1 MIGMYNNDNLEEII
15 TGRLTNIIIVLVI
28 LAVLVIGSIVIYKH
42 YIEDKNTVT
51 SSTIVY
57 VDSIKK
63 ENDKL
68 IIEVN
73 NLDSLKNAE
82 IIEVKSLDNDSTIKL
97 FYKLIRE

>member
-1 MIGMYNNDNLEEII
+1 MINMYDSNDHEEVV
-15 TGRLTNIIIVLVI
+15 TGCLIIIVILVI
-28 LAVLVIGSIVIYKH
+28 LVGIIFSSIVIYKNCT
-42 YIEDKNTVT
+42 KNRNIVT
-51 SSTIVY
+51 SSTIEY

-68 IIEVN
+68 ILEVN
-73 NLDSLKNAE
+73 NLDSLKNAK

>member
-1 MIGMYNNDNLEEII
+1 MIGMYDNNDPEGVINGCI
-15 TGRLTNIIIVLVI
+15 TSIIIVLVI
-28 LAVLVIGSIVIYKH
+28 LVGIILGSIAIYKH
-42 YIEDKNTVT
+42 CTKDKNIVT
-51 SSTIVY
+51 SSTIEY

>member
-1 MIGMYNNDNLEEII
+1 MNDNNYLEEVTTKCFIA
-15 TGRLTNIIIVLVI
+15 VMVVFSLVI
-28 LAVLVIGSIVIYKH
+28 LLIAFIASIIIYKQQNENKNVNTT
-42 YIEDKNTVT
+42 IE
-51 SSTIVY
+51 Y

>member
-1 MIGMYNNDNLEEII
+1 MYNNNNPEEVINGCVTSIII
-15 TGRLTNIIIVLVI
+15 TLVVLVVI
-28 LAVLVIGSIVIYKH
+28 IIGSIAIYKH
-42 YIEDKNTVT
+42 CTEDKNIVT
-51 SSTIVY
+51 SSTIEY

-73 NLDSLKNAE
+73 NLDSIKNAE
-82 IIEVKSLDNDSTIKL
+82 IIEVQSLDNDSTIKL

>member
-1 MIGMYNNDNLEEII
+1 MNDNNYLEEVTTKCFIAMM
-15 TGRLTNIIIVLVI
+15 VVFSLVI
-28 LAVLVIGSIVIYKH
+28 LLIACITSIIIYKQQNENKNVNTT
-42 YIEDKNTVT
+42 IE
-51 SSTIVY
+51 Y

-73 NLDSLKNAE
+73 TLDSLKNAE
-82 IIEVKSLDNDSTIKL
+82 IIEVKSLDNDSTVKL

>member
-1 MIGMYNNDNLEEII
+1 MYDNNNPEEII
-15 TGRLTNIIIVLVI
+15 NGCITSIIIVLVV
-28 LAVLVIGSIVIYKH
+28 LAGIIIGSIAIYKH
-42 YIEDKNTVT
+42 CTEDKNIVT
-51 SSTIVY
+51 SSTIKY

-73 NLDSLKNAE
+73 DLDSLKNAE